1 MSIILINTSF
11 QGGDSLP
18 KFIYFFGKD
27 VTDGKSS
34 MKDLLGGKGAN
45 LAEMANLGIAVPPG
59 FTITT
64 EVCALY
70 LNGNKYPEEITTQIA
85 ESIDKLEKI
94 TGKKLGDPADPLLVS
109 VRSGARVSM
118 PGMMDTVLNLGLTD
132 ESVLGLARVV
142 NDERFAYD
150 CYRRFISMFG
160 NVVLGIEFKKFD
172 SLIDNK
178 KKELRVTSDT
188 ELDAHALKDL
198 AWEFKKTIKFEK
210 GFEFPQD
217 PKVQLQMA
225 IDAVF
230 DSWNNSRAITYRNLN
245 HIDDS
250 WGTAV
255 NVQTMVYGNRGNTSG
270 TGVAFT
276 RNPSTGEKKFF
287 GEYLINAQG
296 EDVVAGIRTPDF
308 IDTLGEKI
316 PEAYSQLVDI
326 CQRLEA
332 HFKDMQDIEFTI
344 QEGKL
349 YMLQTRTG
357 KRTAEATVKIA
368 TDMVEEG
375 LINKETAVMRV
386 EAEHIERLL
395 HPRIDPKAELEVI
408 AHGLPASP
416 GAAVGKVVF
425 TAETAEEMAK
435 NGEKTILVRT
445 ETSPEDIG
453 GMAAAQGV
461 VTVRGGMTSHA
472 AVVGRGMGKP
482 CVVGCGEISIDTKN
496 AQFMVNGYT
505 IKEHDYITIDGST
518 GNVALGAVKLID
530 AETNEYLKNILS
542 WADDIRTMGVMT
554 NADNP
559 ADASLAR
566 KLGAEGIGL
575 CRTEHMFFGEE
586 RIPAVREM
594 IMAEDEKARKK
605 ALKKLLPM
613 QKEDFIGIFRSMEGL
628 PVTIRLLDPPL
639 HEFLPDKEEL
649 EEKRREY
656 EASGNHE
663 KVAEV
668 KKIIKRVVSLKELN
682 PMLGHRGCR
691 LGITYPEIYNM
702 QVRAIMEAACELTA
716 EGMKIVPEIMIPLV
730 GLVKEL
736 SLTREEV
743 CKIAETVMAEKGVK
757 IDYKVGTMI
766 ELPRATIIADQIA
779 KEADFFS
786 FGTNDLTQTTFG
798 FSRDDVSKFI
808 PIYKEAKI
816 LKQDPFAVLDQE
828 GVGELMKIG
837 IKKGRSVKPELKM
850 GICGEHGG
858 EPQSIFFAYSIGL
871 NYVSCSPYRVPIAR
885 LVAAQSTLASRSAKN

>member
-1 MSIILINTSF
+1 MLR
-11 QGGDSLP
+11 Q
-18 KFIYFFGKD
+18 
-27 VTDGKSS
+27 V
-34 MKDLLGGKGAN
+34 
-45 LAEMANLGIAVPPG
+45 
-59 FTITT
+59 
-64 EVCALY
+64 
-70 LNGNKYPEEITTQIA
+70 EEA
-85 ESIDKLEKI
+85 IDKLE
-94 TGKKLGDPADPLLVS
+94 TLNDKKLGDPKDPLLVS

-132 ESVLGLARVV
+132 KSVIGLANKV

-150 CYRRFISMFG
+150 CYRRFIAMFG
-160 NVVLGIEFKKFD
+160 DVVLGVEFRKFD
-172 SLIDNK
+172 SLIEDK
-178 KKELRVTSDT
+178 KKELGVKSDT
-188 ELDAHALKDL
+188 DLDSKALKEL
-198 AWEFKKTIKFEK
+198 AERFKEIIKLEK

-225 IDAVF
+225 INAVF
-230 DSWNNSRAITYRNLN
+230 DSWNNQRAITYRKLN
-245 HIDDS
+245 NIDDS

-308 IDTLGEKI
+308 INTLEDKI
-316 PEAYSQLVDI
+316 PEAYAQLVDI
-326 CQRLEA
+326 CQKLEA

-357 KRTAEATVKIA
+357 KRTAAAAVKIA

-375 LINKETAVMRV
+375 LIDKETAVKRV
-386 EAEHIERLL
+386 NAEHIDLLL
-395 HPRIDPKAELEVI
+395 HPRIDPTVKLEVI
-408 AHGLPASP
+408 AKGLPASP

-425 TAETAEEMAK
+425 TAESAEEMAEL
-435 NGEKTILVRT
+435 GEKTILVRT

-461 VTVRGGMTSHA
+461 LTVRGGMTSHA

-482 CVVGCGEISIDTKN
+482 CVVGCGEISIDIKSSL
-496 AQFMVNGYT
+496 FMVNGFT
-505 IKEHDYITIDGST
+505 IKEHDYITIDGSI
-518 GNVALGAVKLID
+518 GSVIIGKVDLID
-530 AETNEYLKNILS
+530 AEINEDLKKLLI
-542 WADDIRTMGVMT
+542 WADEIRTLGVRT

-559 ADASLAR
+559 ADAALAR
-566 KLGAEGIGL
+566 ELGAEGIGL
-575 CRTEHMFFGEE
+575 CRTEHMFFGED

-594 IMAEDEKARKK
+594 IMAEDEKSRKK

-613 QKEDFIGIFRSMEGL
+613 QKEDFLGIFRSMEGL

-649 EEKRREY
+649 DEKLREL
-656 EASGNHE
+656 EASGDCG
-663 KVAEV
+663 KIDEV
-668 KKIIKRVVSLKELN
+668 KKVIQRVVSLKELN

-716 EGMKIVPEIMIPLV
+716 EGLKVIPEIMIPLV

-736 SLTREEV
+736 TLTKEEV
-743 CKIAETVMAEKGVK
+743 CKTAETVMAEKGMK

-766 ELPRATIIADQIA
+766 ELPRAAIVADQIA
-779 KEADFFS
+779 QEADFFS

-798 FSRDDVSKFI
+798 FSRDDVSKFV
-808 PIYKEAKI
+808 PIYQKAGI
-816 LKQDPFAVLDQE
+816 LEHDPFAVLDQE
-828 GVGELMKIG
+828 GVGEIMKIG
-837 IKKGRSVKPELKM
+837 IQKGRSVKPKLKM

-858 EPQSIFFAYSIGL
+858 EPRSIAFAHKIGID
-871 NYVSCSPYRVPIAR
+871 YVSCSPYRVPIAR
-885 LVAAQSTLASRSAKN
+885 LVAAQSTMEMRNAK

>member
-1 MSIILINTSF
+1 LS
-11 QGGDSLP
+11 
-18 KFIYFFGKD
+18 KFVYFFGKD
-27 VTDGKSS
+27 VTDGKGS
-34 MKDLLGGKGAN
+34 MKDLLGGKGAG
-45 LAEMANLGIAVPPG
+45 LAEMANLGIPVPPG
-59 FTITT
+59 FTITA
-64 EVCALY
+64 EVCVLY
-70 LNGNKYPEEITTQIA
+70 LKNQKYSEEVLKQIEEA
-85 ESIDKLEKI
+85 IDKLEKLNN
-94 TGKKLGDPADPLLVS
+94 KKLGDPDDPLLVS

-132 ESVLGLARVV
+132 KSVLGLANKV
-142 NDERFAYD
+142 NDTRFAYD

-160 NVVLGIEFKKFD
+160 DVVLGIDSNKFE
-172 SLIDNK
+172 SLIEDK
-178 KKELRVTSDT
+178 KKELKVESDT
-188 ELDAHALKDL
+188 DLDANALKEL
-198 AWEFKKTIKFEK
+198 AERFKGVIKFEK

-217 PKVQLQMA
+217 PKIQLQMA

-230 DSWNNSRAITYRNLN
+230 ESWNNSRAITYRKLN
-245 HIDDS
+245 EIDDS

-276 RNPSTGEKKFF
+276 RNPSTGENKFF

-308 IDTLGEKI
+308 IDTLGNKI
-316 PEAYSQLVDI
+316 PEAYKQLVDI

-357 KRTAEATVKIA
+357 KRTAAAAVKIA
-368 TDMVEEG
+368 TDMVAEG
-375 LINKETAVMRV
+375 LIDKETAVTRV
-386 EAEHIERLL
+386 KAEHIDLLL
-395 HPRIDPKAELEVI
+395 HPRIDPDAKMEVI
-408 AHGLPASP
+408 ARGLPASP

-425 TAETAEEMAK
+425 TAEAAEEMAEI
-435 NGEKTILVRT
+435 GEKTILVRT

-461 VTVRGGMTSHA
+461 LTVRGGMTSHA

-482 CVVGCGEISIDTKN
+482 CVVGCGEISIDIKSGL
-496 AQFMVNGYT
+496 FMVNGNT
-505 IKEHDYITIDGST
+505 IKEHDYITIDGSA
-518 GNVALGAVKLID
+518 GSVIIGKVELID
-530 AETNEYLKNILS
+530 AEINDYLKEILL
-542 WADDIRTMGVMT
+542 WADEIRTLGVRT

-559 ADASLAR
+559 ADAGLAR
-566 KLGAEGIGL
+566 ELGAEGIGL
-575 CRTEHMFFGEE
+575 CRTEHMFFGED

-594 IMAEDEKARKK
+594 IMAEDEKSRKK
-605 ALKKLLPM
+605 ALKRLLPM
-613 QKEDFIGIFRSMEGL
+613 QKEDFLGIFRSMEGL

-649 EEKRREY
+649 DAKLREL
-656 EASGNHE
+656 ETSGDCG
-663 KVAEV
+663 KIDEV

-691 LGITYPEIYNM
+691 LGITYPEIYDM
-702 QVRAIMEAACELTA
+702 QVRAIMEAACELA
-716 EGMKIVPEIMIPLV
+716 NEGMQIVPEIMIPLV

-736 SLTREEV
+736 SVTREGV
-743 CKIAETVMAEKGVK
+743 CKMAETVMAEKGIK

-766 ELPRATIIADQIA
+766 ELPRAAIIADKIA
-779 KEADFFS
+779 QEADFFS

-798 FSRDDVSKFI
+798 FSRDDVSKFV
-808 PIYKEAKI
+808 PIYQKAGI
-816 LKQDPFAVLDQE
+816 LEHDPFAVLDQE
-828 GVGELMKIG
+828 GVGEIMKIG
-837 IKKGRSVKPELKM
+837 IAKGRSVKPDLKM

-858 EPQSIFFAYSIGL
+858 EPKSIHFAHKIGL

-885 LVAAQSTLASRSAKN
+885 LVAAQSTIESRKEK

>member
-1 MSIILINTSF
+1 MS
-11 QGGDSLP
+11 
-18 KFIYFFGKD
+18 KFVYFFGKD

-45 LAEMANLGIAVPPG
+45 LAEMANLGIPVPPG

-64 EVCALY
+64 EVCVLY
-70 LNGNKYPEEITTQIA
+70 LKEGKYSDEVLKQVDEA
-85 ESIDKLEKI
+85 IDRLEKLNN
-94 TGKKLGDPADPLLVS
+94 KKLGDPDDPLLVS

-132 ESVLGLARVV
+132 KSVVGLANKVQ
-142 NDERFAYD
+142 DERFAYD
-150 CYRRFISMFG
+150 CYRRFITMFG
-160 NVVLGIEFKKFD
+160 DVVMGIDFEKFETLIEEEKKVKKVKSD
-172 SLIDNK
+172 ADLDAESL
-178 KKELRVTSDT
+178 KELSQ
-188 ELDAHALKDL
+188 K
-198 AWEFKKTIKFEK
+198 FKEVVQREK
-210 GFEFPQD
+210 GIDFPQD

-225 IDAVF
+225 INAVF
-230 DSWNNSRAITYRNLN
+230 ESWNNARAITYRKLN
-245 HIDDS
+245 DIDDS

-308 IDTLGEKI
+308 IDTLGSKI
-316 PEAYSQLVDI
+316 PEAYRQLIDI
-326 CQRLEA
+326 CEKLEA

-344 QEGKL
+344 QEGNL

-357 KRTAEATVKIA
+357 KRTAAAAVKIA
-368 TDMVEEG
+368 TDMVAEG
-375 LINKETAVMRV
+375 LIDKETAVIRV
-386 EAEHIERLL
+386 KAEHIDLLL
-395 HPRIDPKAELEVI
+395 HPRIDPKITLQVI
-408 AHGLPASP
+408 AKGLPASP

-425 TAETAEEMAK
+425 TAEDAEMMAEK
-435 NGEKTILVRT
+435 GEKTILVRT

-461 VTVRGGMTSHA
+461 LTVRGGMTSHA

-482 CVVGCGEISIDTKN
+482 CVVGCGEISIDIKSSFFT
-496 AQFMVNGYT
+496 VNG
-505 IKEHDYITIDGST
+505 IIINEHDFITIDGSA
-518 GNVALGAVKLID
+518 GSVIIGKVDLID
-530 AETNEYLKNILS
+530 AEINEDLKKILS
-542 WADDIRTMGVMT
+542 WADEIRTLGVRT

-566 KLGAEGIGL
+566 ELGAEGIGL
-575 CRTEHMFFGEE
+575 CRTEHMFFGED

-594 IMAEDEKARKK
+594 IMAEDEPAREK
-605 ALKKLLPM
+605 ALEKLLPM
-613 QKEDFIGIFRSMEGL
+613 QKEDFLGIFRSMQGL

-649 EEKRREY
+649 EARLRELEAIGDY
-656 EASGNHE
+656 ER
-663 KVAEV
+663 VQEV
-668 KKIIKRVVSLKELN
+668 KKVIQRVVSLKELN

-702 QVRAIMEAACELTA
+702 QVRAIMEAACELAA
-716 EGMKIVPEIMIPLV
+716 EGMEIVPEIMIPLV

-736 SLTREEV
+736 TLTKEEV
-743 CKIAETVMAEKGVK
+743 CKMAETVMAEKGIK
-757 IDYKVGTMI
+757 IDYLVGTMI
-766 ELPRATIIADQIA
+766 ELPRAAIVADKIAA
-779 KEADFFS
+779 EADFFS

-808 PIYKEAKI
+808 PVY
-816 LKQDPFAVLDQE
+816 LKKDIIENDPFAVLDQE
-828 GVGELMKIG
+828 GVGEIMKIG
-837 IKKGRSVKPELKM
+837 IQKGRSVKPDLKM

-858 EPQSIFFAYSIGL
+858 EPKSIHFAYDIGL

-885 LVAAQSTLASRSAKN
+885 LVAAQSTIESREK

>member
-1 MSIILINTSF
+1 MS
-11 QGGDSLP
+11 
-18 KFIYFFGKD
+18 KFVYFFGKD

-34 MKDLLGGKGAN
+34 MKDLLGGKGSG
-45 LAEMANLGIAVPPG
+45 LAEMANLGVPVPPG

-64 EVCALY
+64 EVCVLY
-70 LNGNKYPEEITTQIA
+70 LKEEKYPEEVLRQVEQAIN
-85 ESIDKLEKI
+85 KLEKLN
-94 TGKKLGDPADPLLVS
+94 GKKLGDPEDPLLVS

-132 ESVLGLARVV
+132 KSVIGLANKV

-150 CYRRFISMFG
+150 CYRRFIAMFG
-160 NVVLGIEFKKFD
+160 DVVLGVEFRKFD
-172 SLIDNK
+172 SLIDDK
-178 KKELRVTSDT
+178 KKELGVKSDT
-188 ELDAHALKDL
+188 DLDAKVLKEL
-198 AWEFKKTIKFEK
+198 AERFKGVIKLEK

-225 IDAVF
+225 INAVF
-230 DSWNNSRAITYRNLN
+230 DSWNNQRAITYRKLN
-245 HIDDS
+245 NIDDS

-308 IDTLGEKI
+308 IDTLGNKI

-357 KRTAEATVKIA
+357 KRTAAAAVKIA
-368 TDMVEEG
+368 TDMVAER
-375 LINKETAVMRV
+375 LIDKETAVKRV
-386 EAEHIERLL
+386 NAEHIDLLL
-395 HPRIDPKAELEVI
+395 HPRIDPKAKLEVI
-408 AHGLPASP
+408 AKGLPASP

-425 TAETAEEMAK
+425 TAEAAEEMAEL
-435 NGEKTILVRT
+435 GEKTILVRT

-461 VTVRGGMTSHA
+461 LTVRGGMTSHA

-482 CVVGCGEISIDTKN
+482 CVVGCGEISIDMKN
-496 AQFMVNGYT
+496 ALFMVNGFT
-505 IKEHDYITIDGST
+505 IKEHDYITIDGSA
-518 GNVALGAVKLID
+518 GSVILGKVELID
-530 AETNEYLKNILS
+530 AEINTDLQKLLS
-542 WADDIRTMGVMT
+542 WADEIRTLGVRT
-554 NADNP
+554 NADTP
-559 ADASLAR
+559 KDAALAR
-566 KLGAEGIGL
+566 ELGAEGIGL
-575 CRTEHMFFGEE
+575 CRTEHMFFGED

-594 IMAEDEKARKK
+594 IMAEDEKSRKK

-613 QKEDFIGIFRSMEGL
+613 QKEDFLGIFRSMEGL

-649 EEKRREY
+649 DAKLREL
-656 EASGNHE
+656 EASGDCG
-663 KVAEV
+663 KIDEV
-668 KKIIKRVVSLKELN
+668 KKVIKRVVSLKELN

-736 SLTREEV
+736 SLSKEEV
-743 CKIAETVMAEKGVK
+743 CKTAEAVMAEKGLK

-766 ELPRATIIADQIA
+766 ELPRAAIVADQIA

-798 FSRDDVSKFI
+798 FSRDDVSKFV
-808 PIYKEAKI
+808 PIYQKAGIFEH
-816 LKQDPFAVLDQE
+816 DPFAVLDQE
-828 GVGELMKIG
+828 GVGEIMKIG
-837 IKKGRSVKPELKM
+837 IQKGRSVKPKLKM

-858 EPQSIFFAYSIGL
+858 EPRSIAFAHQIGID
-871 NYVSCSPYRVPIAR
+871 YVSCSPYRVPIAR
-885 LVAAQSTLASRSAKN
+885 LVAAQSTMEMRDAKK

>member
-1 MSIILINTSF
+1 LS
-11 QGGDSLP
+11 
-18 KFIYFFGKD
+18 KFVYFFGKD

-34 MKDLLGGKGAN
+34 MKDLLGGKGSG
-45 LAEMANLGIAVPPG
+45 LAEMANLGVPVPPG

-64 EVCALY
+64 EVCVLY
-70 LNGNKYPEEITTQIA
+70 LKEEKYPEEVLRQVEQA
-85 ESIDKLEKI
+85 IDKLEKLN
-94 TGKKLGDPADPLLVS
+94 GKKLGDPEDPLLVS

-132 ESVLGLARVV
+132 KSVIGLANKVS
-142 NDERFAYD
+142 DERFAYD

-160 NVVLGIEFKKFD
+160 DVVLGVDFDKFE
-172 SLIDNK
+172 SLIEDK
-178 KKELRVTSDT
+178 KKELGVKSDT
-188 ELDAHALKDL
+188 DLDAKALKEL
-198 AWEFKKTIKFEK
+198 AERFKKVIKLEK
-210 GFEFPQD
+210 GFDFPQD

-225 IDAVF
+225 INAVF
-230 DSWNNSRAITYRNLN
+230 DSWNNQRAITYRKLN
-245 HIDDS
+245 NIDDS

-308 IDTLGEKI
+308 IDTLGNKI
-316 PEAYSQLVDI
+316 PEAYTQLVDI
-326 CQRLEA
+326 CQKLEA

-357 KRTAEATVKIA
+357 KRTAAAAVKIA
-368 TDMVEEG
+368 TEMVAEG
-375 LINKETAVMRV
+375 LIDKETAVKRV
-386 EAEHIERLL
+386 SPEHIDLLL
-395 HPRIDPKAELEVI
+395 HPRIDPKAKLEVI
-408 AHGLPASP
+408 AKGLPASP

-425 TAETAEEMAK
+425 TAEDAEEMAEK
-435 NGEKTILVRT
+435 GEKTILVRT

-461 VTVRGGMTSHA
+461 LTVRGGMTSHA

-482 CVVGCGEISIDTKN
+482 CVVGCGEISIDMKN
-496 AQFMVNGYT
+496 GHFMVNGFT
-505 IKEHDYITIDGST
+505 IKEHDYITIDGSV
-518 GNVALGAVKLID
+518 GSVIIGKVNLID
-530 AETNEYLKNILS
+530 AEINTDLKKLLT
-542 WADDIRTMGVMT
+542 WADDIRTLGVRT
-554 NADNP
+554 NADTP
-559 ADASLAR
+559 KDAALAR
-566 KLGAEGIGL
+566 ELGAEGIGL
-575 CRTEHMFFGEE
+575 CRTEHMFFGED

-594 IMAEDEKARKK
+594 IMAEDEKSRKK

-613 QKEDFIGIFRSMEGL
+613 QKEDFLGIFRSMEGL

-649 EEKRREY
+649 DAKLREF
-656 EASGNHE
+656 EASGDLGKIN
-663 KVAEV
+663 EV
-668 KKIIKRVVSLKELN
+668 KKVIQRVVSLKELN

-716 EGMKIVPEIMIPLV
+716 EGIEIIPEIMIPLV

-736 SLTREEV
+736 SLSREEV
-743 CKIAETVMAEKGVK
+743 CKTAEAVMAEKGMK

-766 ELPRATIIADQIA
+766 ELPRAAIVADQIA
-779 KEADFFS
+779 QEADFFS

-798 FSRDDVSKFI
+798 FSRDDVSKFV
-808 PIYKEAKI
+808 PIYQKAGIFEY
-816 LKQDPFAVLDQE
+816 DPFAVLDQE
-828 GVGELMKIG
+828 GVGEIMKIG
-837 IKKGRSVKPELKM
+837 IQKGRSVKPKLKM

-858 EPQSIFFAYSIGL
+858 EPRSIAFAHKIGL
-871 NYVSCSPYRVPIAR
+871 DYVSCSPYRVPIAR
-885 LVAAQSTLASRSAKN
+885 LVAAQSTMELRDAKK

>member
-1 MSIILINTSF
+1 MS
-11 QGGDSLP
+11 
-18 KFIYFFGKD
+18 KFVYFFGKD

-45 LAEMANLGIAVPPG
+45 LAEMANLGVPVPPG

-64 EVCALY
+64 EVCVLY
-70 LNGNKYPEEITTQIA
+70 LKEEKYPDEVLRQVEEA
-85 ESIDKLEKI
+85 IDKLE
-94 TGKKLGDPADPLLVS
+94 TLNDKKLGDPKDPLLVS

-132 ESVLGLARVV
+132 KSVIGLANKV

-150 CYRRFISMFG
+150 CYRRFIAMFG
-160 NVVLGIEFKKFD
+160 DVVLGVEFRKFD
-172 SLIDNK
+172 SLIEDK
-178 KKELRVTSDT
+178 KKELGVKSDT
-188 ELDAHALKDL
+188 DLDSKALKEL
-198 AWEFKKTIKFEK
+198 AERFKEIIKLEK

-225 IDAVF
+225 INAVF
-230 DSWNNSRAITYRNLN
+230 DSWNNQRAITYRKLN
-245 HIDDS
+245 NIDDS

-308 IDTLGEKI
+308 INTLEDKI
-316 PEAYSQLVDI
+316 PEAYAQLVDI
-326 CQRLEA
+326 CQKLEA

-357 KRTAEATVKIA
+357 KRTAAAAVKIA

-375 LINKETAVMRV
+375 LIDKETAVKRV
-386 EAEHIERLL
+386 NAEHIDLLL
-395 HPRIDPKAELEVI
+395 HPRIDPTVKLEVI
-408 AHGLPASP
+408 AKGLPASP

-425 TAETAEEMAK
+425 TAESAEEMAEL
-435 NGEKTILVRT
+435 GEKTILVRT

-461 VTVRGGMTSHA
+461 LTVRGGMTSHA

-482 CVVGCGEISIDTKN
+482 CVVGCGEISIDIKSSL
-496 AQFMVNGYT
+496 FMVNGFT
-505 IKEHDYITIDGST
+505 IKEHDYITIDGSI
-518 GNVALGAVKLID
+518 GSVIIGKVDLID
-530 AETNEYLKNILS
+530 AEINEDLKKLLI
-542 WADDIRTMGVMT
+542 WADEIRTLGVRT

-559 ADASLAR
+559 ADAALAR
-566 KLGAEGIGL
+566 ELGAEGIGL
-575 CRTEHMFFGEE
+575 CRTEHMFFGED

-594 IMAEDEKARKK
+594 IMAEDEKSRKK

-613 QKEDFIGIFRSMEGL
+613 QKEDFLGIFRSMEGL

-649 EEKRREY
+649 DEKLREL
-656 EASGNHE
+656 EASGDCG
-663 KVAEV
+663 KIDEV
-668 KKIIKRVVSLKELN
+668 KKVIQRVVSLKELN

-716 EGMKIVPEIMIPLV
+716 EGLKVIPEIMIPLV

-736 SLTREEV
+736 TLTKEEV
-743 CKIAETVMAEKGVK
+743 CKTAETVMAEKGMK

-766 ELPRATIIADQIA
+766 ELPRAAIVADQIA
-779 KEADFFS
+779 QEADFFS

-798 FSRDDVSKFI
+798 FSRDDVSKFV
-808 PIYKEAKI
+808 PIYQKAGI
-816 LKQDPFAVLDQE
+816 LEHDPFAVLDQE
-828 GVGELMKIG
+828 GVGEIMKIG
-837 IKKGRSVKPELKM
+837 IQKGRSVKPKLKM

-858 EPQSIFFAYSIGL
+858 EPRSIAFAHKIGID
-871 NYVSCSPYRVPIAR
+871 YVSCSPYRVPIAR
-885 LVAAQSTLASRSAKN
+885 LVAAQSTMEMRNAK

>member
-1 MSIILINTSF
+1 MISI
-11 QGGDSLP
+11 QGGESLS
-18 KFIYFFGKD
+18 KFVYFFGKD

-34 MKDLLGGKGAN
+34 MKDLLGGKGAG
-45 LAEMANLGIAVPPG
+45 LAEMASLGIPVPPG

-64 EVCALY
+64 EVCVLY
-70 LNGNKYPEEITTQIA
+70 LKEGKYPEEVLRQVEQA
-85 ESIDKLEKI
+85 IDKLEKLN
-94 TGKKLGDPADPLLVS
+94 GKKLGDPEDPLLVS

-132 ESVLGLARVV
+132 KSVIGLANKV

-160 NVVLGIEFKKFD
+160 DVVLGVEFDKFE
-172 SLIDNK
+172 SLIEDK
-178 KKELRVTSDT
+178 KKEMGVKSDT
-188 ELDAHALKDL
+188 ELDAKALKEL
-198 AWEFKKTIKFEK
+198 AERFKGVIKLEK
-210 GFEFPQD
+210 GFDFPQD

-225 IDAVF
+225 INAVF
-230 DSWNNSRAITYRNLN
+230 DSWNNQRAITYRKLN
-245 HIDDS
+245 NIDDS

-255 NVQTMVYGNRGNTSG
+255 NVQTMVYGNRGDTSG

-308 IDTLGEKI
+308 IDTLEKKI
-316 PEAYSQLVDI
+316 PEAYAQLVDI
-326 CQRLEA
+326 CQKLEA

-357 KRTAEATVKIA
+357 KRTAAAAVKIA
-368 TDMVEEG
+368 TDMVAEG
-375 LINKETAVMRV
+375 LIDKETAVKRV
-386 EAEHIERLL
+386 SPEHIDLLL
-395 HPRIDPKAELEVI
+395 HPRIDPKAKLEVI
-408 AHGLPASP
+408 AKGLPASP

-425 TAETAEEMAK
+425 TAEAAEEMAEK
-435 NGEKTILVRT
+435 GEKTILVRT

-461 VTVRGGMTSHA
+461 LTVRGGMTSHA

-482 CVVGCGEISIDTKN
+482 CVVGCGEISIDMKN
-496 AQFMVNGYT
+496 GYFMVNGFT
-505 IKEHDYITIDGST
+505 IKEHDYITIDGSV
-518 GNVALGAVKLID
+518 GSVIIGKVDLID
-530 AETNEYLKNILS
+530 AEINNDLKQILK
-542 WADDIRTMGVMT
+542 WADEIRTLGVRT

-559 ADASLAR
+559 ADAALAR
-566 KLGAEGIGL
+566 ELGAEGIGL
-575 CRTEHMFFGEE
+575 CRTEHMFFGED

-594 IMAEDEKARKK
+594 IMAEDEKSRKK

-613 QKEDFIGIFRSMEGL
+613 QKDDFLGIFRSMKGL

-649 EEKRREY
+649 DAKLREL
-656 EASGNHE
+656 EASGD
-663 KVAEV
+663 KKKIDEV
-668 KKIIKRVVSLKELN
+668 KKVIQRVVSLKELN
-682 PMLGHRGCR
+682 PMLGHRGGR

-702 QVRAIMEAACELTA
+702 QVSAIMEAACELTA
-716 EGMKIVPEIMIPLV
+716 EGMEIVPEIMIPLV

-736 SLTREEV
+736 SLSREEV
-743 CKIAETVMAEKGVK
+743 CKTAEAVMAEKGMK

-766 ELPRATIIADQIA
+766 ELPRAAIVADQIA
-779 KEADFFS
+779 READFFS

-798 FSRDDVSKFI
+798 FSRDDVSKFV
-808 PIYKEAKI
+808 PIYQKAGI
-816 LKQDPFAVLDQE
+816 LEHDPFAVLDQE
-828 GVGELMKIG
+828 GVGEIMKIG
-837 IKKGRSVKPELKM
+837 ISKGRSVKPKLKM

-858 EPQSIFFAYSIGL
+858 EPKSIAFAHEIGID
-871 NYVSCSPYRVPIAR
+871 YVSCSPYRVPIAR
-885 LVAAQSTLASRSAKN
+885 LVAAQSTMEMRDAKK

>member
-1 MSIILINTSF
+1 MS
-11 QGGDSLP
+11 
-18 KFIYFFGKD
+18 KFVYFFGKD
-27 VTDGKSS
+27 VTDGKGS
-34 MKDLLGGKGAN
+34 MRDLLGGKGAG
-45 LAEMANLGIAVPPG
+45 LAEMANLGIPVPPG

-64 EVCALY
+64 EVCVLY
-70 LNGNKYPEEITTQIA
+70 LKNKKYSEEVLKQVEEA
-85 ESIDKLEKI
+85 IDKLE
-94 TGKKLGDPADPLLVS
+94 TLNNKKLGDPEDPLLVS

-132 ESVLGLARVV
+132 KSVLGLANKV

-160 NVVLGIEFKKFD
+160 DVVLGIDFDKFE
-172 SLIDNK
+172 SLIEDK
-178 KKELRVTSDT
+178 KKELKVESDT
-188 ELDAHALKDL
+188 DLDAKALKDL
-198 AWEFKKTIKFEK
+198 AERFKGVIKLEK
-210 GFEFPQD
+210 GFDFPQD

-230 DSWNNSRAITYRNLN
+230 ESWNNPRAITYRKLN
-245 HIDDS
+245 EIDDS

-308 IDTLGEKI
+308 IDTLGNKI
-316 PEAYSQLVDI
+316 PEAYKQLVDI
-326 CQRLEA
+326 CQKLEA

-357 KRTAEATVKIA
+357 KRTAASAVKLA
-368 TDMVEEG
+368 TDMVAEG
-375 LINKETAVMRV
+375 LIDKETAVTRV
-386 EAEHIERLL
+386 KAEHIDLLL
-395 HPRIDPKAELEVI
+395 HPRIDPNARLEVI
-408 AHGLPASP
+408 AKGLPASP

-425 TAETAEEMAK
+425 TAEAAEEMAEK
-435 NGEKTILVRT
+435 GEKTILVRT

-461 VTVRGGMTSHA
+461 LTVRGGMTSHA

-482 CVVGCGEISIDTKN
+482 CVVGCGEISIDIKSRL
-496 AQFMVNGYT
+496 FMVNGHT
-505 IKEHDYITIDGST
+505 IKEHDYVTIDGST
-518 GNVALGAVKLID
+518 GSVIIGKVELID
-530 AETNEYLKNILS
+530 AEISDDLKKILL
-542 WADDIRTMGVMT
+542 WADEIRTLGVRT

-559 ADASLAR
+559 ADAGLAR
-566 KLGAEGIGL
+566 ELGAEGIGL
-575 CRTEHMFFGEE
+575 CRTEHMFFGED

-594 IMAEDEKARKK
+594 IMAEDEKSRKK

-613 QKEDFIGIFRSMEGL
+613 QKEDFLGIFRSMEGL

-649 EEKRREY
+649 DAKLREL
-656 EASGNHE
+656 EASGDCG
-663 KVAEV
+663 KIDEV
-668 KKIIKRVVSLKELN
+668 KNVIKRVVSLKELN

-691 LGITYPEIYNM
+691 LGITYPEIYDM
-702 QVRAIMEAACELTA
+702 QVRAIMEAACELA
-716 EGMKIVPEIMIPLV
+716 NEGMKIVPEIMIPLV

-736 SLTREEV
+736 SITREEV
-743 CKIAETVMAEKGVK
+743 CKMAETVMAEKGVK

-766 ELPRATIIADQIA
+766 ELPRAAIVADQIA
-779 KEADFFS
+779 QEADFFS

-798 FSRDDVSKFI
+798 FSRDDVSKFV
-808 PIYKEAKI
+808 PIYQKAGI
-816 LKQDPFAVLDQE
+816 LEHDPFAVLDQE
-828 GVGELMKIG
+828 GVGEIMKIG
-837 IKKGRSVKPELKM
+837 ISKGRSVKPELKM

-858 EPQSIFFAYSIGL
+858 EPKSIHFAHEIGL

-885 LVAAQSTLASRSAKN
+885 LVAAQSTIESRK

>member
-1 MSIILINTSF
+1 
-11 QGGDSLP
+11 
-18 KFIYFFGKD
+18 
-27 VTDGKSS
+27 
-34 MKDLLGGKGAN
+34 MKDLLGGKGSG
-45 LAEMANLGIAVPPG
+45 LAEMANLGIPVPPG

-64 EVCALY
+64 EVCVLY
-70 LNGNKYPEEITTQIA
+70 LKNQKYSEEVLKQIEEA
-85 ESIDKLEKI
+85 IDKLE
-94 TGKKLGDPADPLLVS
+94 TLNDKKLGDPDDPLLVS

-132 ESVLGLARVV
+132 KSVLGLANKV
-142 NDERFAYD
+142 NDKRFAYD

-160 NVVLGIEFKKFD
+160 DVVLGIDSNKFE
-172 SLIDNK
+172 SLIEGK
-178 KKELRVTSDT
+178 KKELKVESDT
-188 ELDAHALKDL
+188 DLDAKALKEL
-198 AWEFKKTIKFEK
+198 AERFKGVIKLEK

-217 PKVQLQMA
+217 PKIQLQMA

-230 DSWNNSRAITYRNLN
+230 ESWNNSRAITYRKLN
-245 HIDDS
+245 EIDDS

-276 RNPSTGEKKFF
+276 RNPSTGENKFF

-308 IDTLGEKI
+308 IDTLGNKI
-316 PEAYSQLVDI
+316 PEAYTQLVDI

-357 KRTAEATVKIA
+357 KRTAAAAVKIA
-368 TDMVEEG
+368 TDMVAEG
-375 LINKETAVMRV
+375 LIDKETAVTRV
-386 EAEHIERLL
+386 KAEHIDLLL
-395 HPRIDPKAELEVI
+395 HPRIDPDAKLEVI
-408 AHGLPASP
+408 AKGLPASP

-425 TAETAEEMAK
+425 TAEAAEEMAEK
-435 NGEKTILVRT
+435 GEKTILVRT

-461 VTVRGGMTSHA
+461 LTVRGGMTSHA

-482 CVVGCGEISIDTKN
+482 CVVGCGDISIDIKSGF
-496 AQFMVNGYT
+496 FMVNGNT
-505 IKEHDYITIDGST
+505 IKEHDYITIDGSE
-518 GNVALGAVKLID
+518 GSVIIGKVELID
-530 AETNEYLKNILS
+530 AEINDDLKKILI
-542 WADDIRTMGVMT
+542 WADEIRTLGVRT

-559 ADASLAR
+559 ADAGLAR
-566 KLGAEGIGL
+566 ELGAEGIGL

-594 IMAEDEKARKK
+594 IMAEDEKSRKK

-613 QKEDFIGIFRSMEGL
+613 QKGDFLGIFRSMEGL

-639 HEFLPDKEEL
+639 HEFLPDKEDLDAKLREL
-649 EEKRREY
+649 
-656 EASGNHE
+656 EASGDCG
-663 KVAEV
+663 KIDEV
-668 KKIIKRVVSLKELN
+668 KKVIKRVVSLKELN

-691 LGITYPEIYNM
+691 LGITYPEIYDM
-702 QVRAIMEAACELTA
+702 QVRAIMEAACELA
-716 EGMKIVPEIMIPLV
+716 KEGMQIVPEIMIPLV

-736 SLTREEV
+736 SITRKEV
-743 CKIAETVMAEKGVK
+743 CKMAETVMAEKGVK

-766 ELPRATIIADQIA
+766 ELPRAAIIADKIA
-779 KEADFFS
+779 QEADFFS

-808 PIYKEAKI
+808 PIYQKAGIIEH
-816 LKQDPFAVLDQE
+816 DPFAVLDQE
-828 GVGELMKIG
+828 GVGEIMKIG
-837 IKKGRSVKPELKM
+837 IEKGRSVKPDLKM

-858 EPQSIFFAYSIGL
+858 EPKSIHFAYEIGL

-885 LVAAQSTLASRSAKN
+885 LVAAQSTIESRK

>member
-1 MSIILINTSF
+1 MTSF
-11 QGGDSLP
+11 QGGYSLS
-18 KFIYFFGKD
+18 KFVYFFGKD

-45 LAEMANLGIAVPPG
+45 LAEMANLGIPVPPG

-64 EVCALY
+64 EVCVLY
-70 LNGNKYPEEITTQIA
+70 LKNKKYSEEVVGQIEEA
-85 ESIDKLEKI
+85 IDKLQALNN
-94 TGKKLGDPADPLLVS
+94 KKLGDPNDPLLVS

-132 ESVLGLARVV
+132 KSVVGLASKV

-150 CYRRFISMFG
+150 CYRRFITMFG
-160 NVVLGIEFKKFD
+160 DVVMGIEHSKFE
-172 SLIDNK
+172 SLIEDK
-178 KKELRVTSDT
+178 KKEVKVNSDAD
-188 ELDAHALKDL
+188 LDAKSLKEL
-198 AWEFKKTIKFEK
+198 AERFKQVVKLETGI
-210 GFEFPQD
+210 EFPQD
-217 PKVQLQMA
+217 PKIQLQMA
-225 IDAVF
+225 INAVF
-230 DSWNNSRAITYRNLN
+230 ESWNNPRAITYRKLN
-245 HIDDS
+245 EIDDS

-308 IDTLGEKI
+308 IDTLANKI
-316 PEAYSQLVDI
+316 PEAYKQLIDI
-326 CQRLEA
+326 CQKLEA

-357 KRTAEATVKIA
+357 KRTAAAAVKIA
-368 TDMVEEG
+368 TDMVAEG
-375 LINKETAVMRV
+375 LIDTETAVTRV
-386 EAEHIERLL
+386 KAEHIDLLL
-395 HPRIDPKAELEVI
+395 HPRIDPKAKLEVI
-408 AHGLPASP
+408 AKGLPASP

-425 TAETAEEMAK
+425 TAEAAESMAEI
-435 NGEKTILVRT
+435 GEKTILVRI

-461 VTVRGGMTSHA
+461 LTVRGGMTSHA

-482 CVVGCGEISIDTKN
+482 CVVGCGAISVDIKSSL
-496 AQFMVNGYT
+496 FMVNGYT
-505 IKEHDYITIDGST
+505 IKEHDYITIDGSS
-518 GNVALGAVKLID
+518 GSVIIGQISLID
-530 AETNEYLKNILS
+530 AEINNDLKQILL
-542 WADDIRTMGVMT
+542 WADEIRTLGVRT
-554 NADNP
+554 NADTP
-559 ADASLAR
+559 VDAALAR
-566 KLGAEGIGL
+566 ELGAEGIGL
-575 CRTEHMFFGEE
+575 CRTEHMFFGED

-594 IMAEDEKARKK
+594 IMAEDEKSRKK

-613 QKEDFIGIFRSMEGL
+613 QKKDFLGIFRSMEGL

-649 EEKRREY
+649 DAKLREL
-656 EASGNHE
+656 EVSGDRTKIDE
-663 KVAEV
+663 IKKV
-668 KKIIKRVVSLKELN
+668 IRRVVSLKELN

-691 LGITYPEIYNM
+691 LGITYPEIYDM
-702 QVRAIMEAACELTA
+702 QVRAIMEAACELAA
-716 EGMKIVPEIMIPLV
+716 EGLHVIPEIMIPLV
-730 GLVKEL
+730 GLAKEL
-736 SLTREEV
+736 ALTRGEV
-743 CKIAETVMAEKGVK
+743 CKMAETVMTEKGIK
-757 IDYKVGTMI
+757 IDYHVGTMI
-766 ELPRATIIADQIA
+766 ELPRAAITADQIA
-779 KEADFFS
+779 VEADFFS

-798 FSRDDVSKFI
+798 FSRDDVSKFV
-808 PIYKEAKI
+808 PIYQKAGIIEH
-816 LKQDPFAVLDQE
+816 DPFAVLDRE

-837 IKKGRSVKPELKM
+837 IKKGRSVKPNLKM

-858 EPQSIFFAYSIGL
+858 EPKSIQFAYEIGL

-885 LVAAQSTLASRSAKN
+885 LVAAQSTIESRNAK